1 MKCDKCDNDATIHI
15 TEIRRGLS
23 NERHL
28 CERCAEM
35 FLPLEE
41 TDYAA
46 YLEQLPPK
54 QFPRDW
60 LYLPGEPE
68 PTREEAGMTGI
79 RQHVLIV
86 NPDTGKVRR
95 VGPKEGDCFSPVW
108 SPDSKRLALCY
119 LRGNVHS
126 LLLVEPGRRWGREL
140 LRTTFAEPASWS
152 PDSTRVAFSHP
163 SDGVR
168 VIAASDVVEGGVDR
182 LSEVPYQDEF
192 FPVWSPCEDLI
203 AFLSRMV
210 EGSVEQKSACSVLV
224 TPLDASK
231 RRTLLRLPWSLVTNL
246 GWSADA
252 RLLAALAMPFTSDET
267 EELLAPPAGTL
278 HVMQPDEPGTTSV
291 RLDGSYVDFT
301 WVSGAGGLPGARL
314 LAGIRMEEQ
323 ESTSA
328 VLIHP
333 RTLETTPVADDLAFP
348 ADEIR
353 PSLVSD
359 DRRWLLALRAPGRR
373 KIVKVALSAGRSE
386 EIDARGEPACV
397 AWRPGTGQF
406 AALVRTDVGV
416 LFEMISPDGARRTVT
431 HFKRRDF
438 FDVPR
443 LVFSPD
449 GRLAALEAHS
459 ARVE

>member
-1 MKCDKCDNDATIHI
+1 MKCDKCDSDATVHI

-46 YLEQLPPK
+46 FLEQLPPK
-54 QFPRDW
+54 QFSQDTF
-60 LYLPGEPE
+60 YLAGEPE

-86 NPDTGKVRR
+86 NPDSGKVRR

-119 LRGNVHS
+119 LRQNVHS
-126 LLLVEPGRRWGREL
+126 ILLVEPGRNWGREL

-182 LSEVPYQDEF
+182 LSEIPYQDEF
-192 FPVWSPCEDLI
+192 FPVWAPRGDLI

-210 EGSVEQKSACSVLV
+210 EGTVEQKSACSVLV
-224 TPLDASK
+224 TPLDPSK
-231 RRTLLRLPWSLVTNL
+231 RRTLVRLPWSLVTNL
-246 GWSADA
+246 GWSPDA
-252 RLLAALAMPFTSDET
+252 AHLAALAMPFTSDET

-278 HVMQPDEPGTTSV
+278 HLMSPGEPGASPV
-291 RLDGSYVDFT
+291 RLDGSYVDFA
-301 WVSGAGGLPGARL
+301 WVSDVAGIAGPQL
-314 LAGIRMEEQ
+314 LAGTREEEE

-328 VLIHP
+328 VLIRP
-333 RTLETTPVADDLAFP
+333 GTLAARKVADDLAFP

-353 PSLVSD
+353 PFLLSS
-359 DRRWLLALRAPGRR
+359 DRRWLLALRAPRR
-373 KIVKVALSAGRSE
+373 DRIVRVPLDGGKVQ
-386 EIDARGEPACV
+386 EINPHGEPACIS
-397 AWRPGTGQF
+397 ARAGSDEIG
-406 AALVRTDVGV
+406 ALIRVDAGV
-416 LFEMISPDGARRTVT
+416 LFERISPDGSRRTVT
-431 HFKRRDF
+431 VFRREDF

-449 GRLAALEAHS
+449 GRLAAVEAHS
-459 ARVE
+459 ARTE